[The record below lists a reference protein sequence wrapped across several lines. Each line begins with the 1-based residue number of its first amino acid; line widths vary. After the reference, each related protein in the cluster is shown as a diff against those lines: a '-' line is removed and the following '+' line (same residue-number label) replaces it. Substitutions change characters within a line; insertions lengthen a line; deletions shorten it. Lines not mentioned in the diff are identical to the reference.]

1 MWYEKEHRNKD
12 QIFSIFNFF
21 LDKYECEANKF
32 WDEFYMQH
40 QNRFFKD
47 RHWLF
52 TEFPEL
58 LPNGLLPS
66 TVPIKAN
73 IDCSEVGEER
83 VQSES
88 KTTTEKS
95 HLEKQ
100 LDTDPQPASIDCV
113 EEENYPGKNAS
124 FRLLE
129 VII

>member
-1 MWYEKEHRNKD
+1 
-12 QIFSIFNFF
+12 
-21 LDKYECEANKF
+21 
-32 WDEFYMQH
+32 MQH

-73 IDCSEVGEER
+73 LDCSEVGEER

-88 KTTTEKS
+88 ETTTEES

-100 LDTDPQPASIDCV
+100 LDTNPQPAGIDCTK
-113 EEENYPGKNAS
+113 EENYPGENAS